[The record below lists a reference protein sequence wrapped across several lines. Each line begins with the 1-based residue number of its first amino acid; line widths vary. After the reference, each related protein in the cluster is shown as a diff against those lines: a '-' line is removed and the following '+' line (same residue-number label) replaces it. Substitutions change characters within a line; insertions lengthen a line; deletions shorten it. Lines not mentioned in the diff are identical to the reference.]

1 MAMFELLVWI
11 FVKSVQHLFTLT
23 LYMVSG
29 KRMPVNLCIKDI
41 VSFFTFVTDLNYP
54 TLSN

>member
-1 MAMFELLVWI
+1 MFELLVWI